1 MNTILRNL
9 KLQSKLQLI
18 VAIAILCLFVVQFY
32 SLQSLKNNLLEEK
45 KLKTKHVVETAL
57 GVVEHHYKQFKEGSV
72 KEDAAKRMAINA
84 LRALRYDGK
93 EYFWINDMRA
103 TMVMHPYKPELE
115 GKDQSDNKDP
125 HGKKIFVEFADM
137 VKKQKAGFV
146 DYMWSKPEVKEPV
159 PKISYVA
166 GFEPWGWVI
175 GSGIYIDDVNT
186 LFWQK
191 VKQSGLIFAI
201 IAAVLIMLSWVIT
214 RSIKKPLQNL
224 LEATNR
230 LAVGDTSVA
239 VETASKDEIGILAN
253 AFRTMAANIKLLVD
267 DAGVLVEAAAD
278 GKLSVRAD
286 VMKHQGDYRKIVEGF
301 NNTLDAVVGP
311 LNIAAEYIDRISKG
325 DIPARITDTF
335 NGDFNEIKSSLNDL
349 IDALNEITRLAQE
362 IAAGNLM
369 VNVKERSG
377 QDELMKALAS
387 MVERLT
393 GVINEV
399 KLAAHNVASG
409 SLQTSNTGQ
418 QMSQGAT
425 EQAASAEEISSS
437 MEQMVSNIRQNA
449 DNAQQTEKIA
459 MKSAEDAKVGGQA
472 VAETV
477 LAMKEIATKISIIE
491 EIARQTNLLALNA
504 AIEAARA
511 GTHGKGFAVVATEV
525 RKLAER
531 SQTAA
536 AEIIK
541 LSGSSVEVAEKAGE
555 MLTRIVPD
563 IQRTAGLV
571 QEINAATNEQNS
583 GAEQI
588 SKAIQQ
594 LDQVIQQNASATEE
608 MASTSEELSSQAEQ
622 LQEAI
627 TFFKVE
633 DGGHEKTSKPSLMN
647 HQTMKEQMLNHDGIL
662 SKTAV
667 NRGGNR
673 HKSAGITI
681 DLSNGKDKMDGEFER
696 M

>member
-1 MNTILRNL
+1 M
-9 KLQSKLQLI
+9 
-18 VAIAILCLFVVQFY
+18 CLFVIQYY

-57 GVVEHHYKQFKEGSV
+57 GVVEYHYKQFKEGSV

-103 TMVMHPYKPELE
+103 TMVMHPYNPELE

-175 GSGIYIDDVNT
+175 GSGIYVDDVNT

-239 VETASKDEIGILAN
+239 VETVSKDEIGILAN

-267 DAGVLVEAAAD
+267 DAGVLVEAAAG
-278 GKLSVRAD
+278 GKLSIRVD
-286 VMKHQGDYRKIVEGF
+286 VVKHQGDYRKIVEGF
-301 NNTLDAVVGP
+301 NSTLDAVVGP
-311 LNIAAEYIDRISKG
+311 LNVAAEYINRISKG
-325 DIPARITDTF
+325 DIPARITDTY

-349 IDALNEITRLAQE
+349 VDALNEINRLAQE

-377 QDELMKALAS
+377 QDELMKALAY

-399 KLAAHNVASG
+399 KLAAQNVASG
-409 SLQTSNTGQ
+409 SQQMSSSGQ
-418 QMSQGAT
+418 QMSQGAS
-425 EQAASAEEISSS
+425 EQAASVEEVSSS

-459 MKSAEDAKVGGQA
+459 LKSAEDAREA
-472 VAETV
+472 D
-477 LAMKEIATKISIIE
+477 
-491 EIARQTNLLALNA
+491 RLLL
-504 AIEAARA
+504 R
-511 GTHGKGFAVVATEV
+511 
-525 RKLAER
+525 
-531 SQTAA
+531 
-536 AEIIK
+536 
-541 LSGSSVEVAEKAGE
+541 
-555 MLTRIVPD
+555 P
-563 IQRTAGLV
+563 
-571 QEINAATNEQNS
+571 
-583 GAEQI
+583 
-588 SKAIQQ
+588 
-594 LDQVIQQNASATEE
+594 
-608 MASTSEELSSQAEQ
+608 
-622 LQEAI
+622 
-627 TFFKVE
+627 
-633 DGGHEKTSKPSLMN
+633 
-647 HQTMKEQMLNHDGIL
+647 
-662 SKTAV
+662 
-667 NRGGNR
+667 
-673 HKSAGITI
+673 
-681 DLSNGKDKMDGEFER
+681 
-696 M
+696 